1 MTNLPEPSPF
11 NPIQERLVEII
22 QKKTQNEDPIFF
34 RLVVSYFFCK
44 IASMMRTYIVLPG
57 DEHIPVNMYV
67 INLAN
72 SGSGKGHS
80 IRVMETKVINGF
92 RNEFLNKTFPAIS
105 ENTLATIAARR
116 ALKNKSDPDG
126 ELAIAESEFMTCGQ
140 LLFSFD
146 SATTPAIKQMRT
158 LLQMGG
164 AGSMNLEIDEIGSN
178 MLGNTEALTS
188 FLELFDVGQIKA
200 KLIKNTKDNQ
210 RSEDL
215 MDPTPTNALFF
226 GTPAKLLDSGK
237 TEAEFDSMCDT
248 GYARRCFFGF
258 SQRRIQPNKMSAEEL
273 LLSLNDDSD
282 SDYLVKLSNRFTLLA
297 SPTQFNTCMEMVE
310 EVQLAFLSYR
320 QHCQERA
327 MQFSDY
333 HESKQAEMAHRHFK
347 CVKLAAAY
355 AFVDSSV
362 YLTMDHWNQAVALT
376 EQSGEAF
383 HNILQRDKAYAKLAK
398 YIAGADMQLTQADL
412 VEELPLYRGSKYEKN
427 ELMDLAISYG
437 YKHGIYIK
445 RETDGDGIEFFSG
458 KSLTETKLD
467 SMIVSYSQEITE
479 NYINTRVPFDK
490 LHTLVN
496 AADYHWVAQHLQ
508 GGYRRDDNIIMG
520 CNLAVID
527 VDSGPSIDTAQ
538 LLLEDYRYI
547 MHTTKRHTD
556 DAHRFRIIFP
566 LSHEIVLPSKDY
578 REFMTNIYNW
588 LPFECDTQTNDRAR
602 KWMTNKGKYW
612 YNDGELLDALQF
624 IPKTKKAEQRRK
636 TYMTQAT
643 LSHLER
649 WFVNKIDTDGNRNTQ
664 LYYYA
669 CHLISNLNHDIGSVT
684 NNVMALNQKLSSP
697 LDEEEILRTVIQS
710 SVRKI
715 AERDAKKGT

>member
-1 MTNLPEPSPF
+1 MTTLF
-11 NPIQERLVEII
+11 NPIQERLVEIM

-44 IASMMRTYIVLPG
+44 LASMMRTHIVLPG
-57 DEHIPVNMYV
+57 DEHIPVNMYA

-92 RNEFLNKTFPAIS
+92 RHEFLNKTFPNIA

-116 ALKNKSDPDG
+116 ALTNRSDPDG
-126 ELAIAESEFMTCGQ
+126 ELAIAESEFMACGK

-158 LLQMGG
+158 LLQMAG

-188 FLELFDVGQIKA
+188 FLELFDVGQIKP

-226 GTPAKLLDSGK
+226 GTPGKLLDGGK
-237 TEAEFDSMCDT
+237 TEAEFDSMCNT
-248 GYARRCFFGF
+248 GYARRCYFGF
-258 SQRRIQPNKMSAEEL
+258 SSVRIAPEKQTPEEL
-273 LLSLNDDSD
+273 LLALNDNSD
-282 SDYLVKLSNRFTLLA
+282 VDYLVKLSNRFALLA

-310 EVQLAFLSYR
+310 DVQLAFLGYR
-320 QHCQERA
+320 QKCQERA
-327 MQFSDY
+327 MEFSDY
-333 HESKQAEMAHRHFK
+333 QESKQTEMAHRHFK

-362 YLTMDHWNQAVALT
+362 YLSMDHWNQAVALT
-376 EQSGEAF
+376 EQSGDAF
-383 HNILQRDKAYAKLAK
+383 HRILQRDKAYVKLAK
-398 YIAGADMQLTQADL
+398 YIASSDIQLTQADL
-412 VEELPLYRGSKYEKN
+412 VEELPLYRGSKYEKA
-427 ELMDLAISYG
+427 EMMDLAISYG
-437 YKHGIYIK
+437 YKNGIYIK
-445 RETDGDGIEFFSG
+445 REVDGDNIEFFSG
-458 KSLTETKLD
+458 KALTETNLD
-467 SMIVSYSQEITE
+467 SMIISYSQDWVKGYK
-479 NYINTRVPFDK
+479 NDRVPFNQ

-496 AADYHWVAQHLQ
+496 ASDYHWVAQHLKN
-508 GGYRRDDNIIMG
+508 GYRTDDNIIMG

-527 VDSGPSIDTAQ
+527 VDGEVSIDTAQ

-566 LSHEIVLPSKDY
+566 LSHEVQLGSKEY
-578 REFMTNIYNW
+578 RGFMTNIYNW
-588 LPFECDTQTNDRAR
+588 LPIKCDIQTNDRAR
-602 KWMTNKGKYW
+602 KWMTNKGNYW
-612 YNDGELLDALQF
+612 YNDGELLEALQF
-624 IPKTKKAEQRRK
+624 IPQTKKAEQRRK

-684 NNVMALNQKLSSP
+684 NNVMALNQKLAIP